1 MRAVA
6 DGTREAVRHPATILE
21 DIPLIIARIF
31 FARKDVSD
39 RTAIKGRR
47 GEERRGGKGAVD

>member
-31 FARKDVSD
+31 FTKMY
-39 RTAIKGRR
+39 RTGLRLRDEERR
-47 GEERRGGKGAVD
+47 GEERRKRSS